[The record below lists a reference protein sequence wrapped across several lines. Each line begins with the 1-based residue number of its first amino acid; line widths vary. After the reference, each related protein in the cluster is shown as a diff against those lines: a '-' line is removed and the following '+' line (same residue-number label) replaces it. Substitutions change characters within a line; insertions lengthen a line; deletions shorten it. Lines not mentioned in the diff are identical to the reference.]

1 MCEYCKIVAEKNL
14 VLYEDDAVVA
24 ALSPKPAGLG
34 HIIVIP
40 REHHAI
46 LEHVPDE
53 VVSRLFGVA
62 NQMSL
67 LLFTKLGA
75 KGTNLIIENGI
86 AAGQSIAHVSLNVMA
101 RLDDDGL
108 DFQWQPKE
116 VPEGEMSSIEQRILE
131 GLRRAVSSHAHGG
144 QQGPEVP
151 SNQESG
157 GETIIHDEENYL
169 TRQLERRP

>member
-1 MCEYCKIVAEKNL
+1 MCEYCKIAADKNL

-46 LEHVPDE
+46 IEQVPDE
-53 VVSRLFGVA
+53 VVSRLFVVA

-67 LLFTKLGA
+67 LLFSKLGA
-75 KGTNLIIENGI
+75 KGTNLIIKNGI
-86 AAGQSIAHVSLNVMA
+86 AAGQQIAHVALNILA

-108 DFQWQPKE
+108 DFQWQPKD
-116 VPEGEMSSIEQRILE
+116 VAEGEMSSIEQRILE
-131 GLRRAVSSHAHGG
+131 GLRKAVSPHTTEG
-144 QQGPEVP
+144 QQGQAAPP
-151 SNQESG
+151 GGESG
-157 GETIIHDEENYL
+157 GETILHDEENYL